1 MSASHPSML
10 ARPDTLLGICQAIGE
25 DLGINPTWVRAA
37 LACGVFF
44 NLAATVAIYLGLG
57 LVVAVSR
64 WLFPAPSRPIA
75 DVVVVDTDA
84 AHAELA
90 AEPIDQG
97 THAPQPLPLAA

>member
-37 LACGVFF
+37 LACGAFF
-44 NLAATVAIYLGLG
+44 NLAATVGIYLGVG

-75 DVVVVDTDA
+75 DVVVVDAEA